1 MDRGSTG
8 SRNIANSRGDGGQ
21 KELGSGES
29 AHTPSTHR
37 AGKAGCFPAHLLS
50 RLRICVC
57 KFFAQRIMGASRHPV
72 FPAPSSLREGQ
83 GNEQNSGATCRENA
97 DLCVIEPREWCCQT
111 GLNCRPLHY
120 QWSALPLSYGSMCW
134 DKNRPPQGA
143 YQAGRYLPQA
153 PLLCKLASSVKTRK
167 SGRYR
172 GQNAHFGSKLPAFR
186 RFAFRSSPAN
196 WPGGHA
202 TGFGPFRV
210 SHDPIARSLLS
221 CRNLWAWYRR
231 RQYRTP

>member
-1 MDRGSTG
+1 MWHSCVALRTEFPRKSM
-8 SRNIANSRGDGGQ
+8 
-21 KELGSGES
+21 
-29 AHTPSTHR
+29 
-37 AGKAGCFPAHLLS
+37 FPAGWVVLPDRIELS
-50 RLRICVC
+50 TSPLPMECSTTELRQHVL
-57 KFFAQRIMGASRHPV
+57 V
-72 FPAPSSLREGQ
+72 
-83 GNEQNSGATCRENA
+83 
-97 DLCVIEPREWCCQT
+97 
-111 GLNCRPLHY
+111 
-120 QWSALPLSYGSMCW
+120 
-134 DKNRPPQGA
+134 KNRAPEGA

-153 PLLCKLASSVKTRK
+153 PLLCKLARPVKTRK